1 MPSKNSQQKLTMNRP
16 ELLNKF
22 YVKRDYAGLKSSLAA
37 SKEPEELEILAQIYI
52 IEQNYPKAEK
62 IYEKL
67 GMIYEQGRCCLLS
80 GDLARTK
87 ELWYSTNDDYLPLLW
102 GHHLLQFIERYVTD
116 VPPFFQIRSFLE
128 VDLDALLTAKQYEFC
143 ENIINADDIM
153 AQNNTECYKFIGRV
167 FVYHNF
173 FDIAKIY
180 LEKAKNICYADPE
193 VHFLFAKCYLAK
205 NNTHRAIH
213 SLETCLER
221 ANGYYPAKK
230 LLQEITNSAAHP

>member
-1 MPSKNSQQKLTMNRP
+1 MNRA
-16 ELLNKF
+16 ELLNSF
-22 YVKRDYAGLKSSLAA
+22 YVKKDYTGLKSALEF
-37 SKEPEELEILAQIYI
+37 SKDPKEQEILAQIYI
-52 IEQNYPKAEK
+52 IEQNYPKAQK

-67 GMIYEQGRCCLLS
+67 GMIYEQGRCFLLS
-80 GDLARTK
+80 GDLERTK
-87 ELWYSTNDDYLPLLW
+87 ELWYSVKDDYLPLLW
-102 GHHLLQFIERYVTD
+102 GHHLLQFIDRYVTD
-116 VPPFFQIRSFLE
+116 IPPFFQIRSFLE
-128 VDLDALLTAKQYEFC
+128 VDLDALLSAKQYEFC

-205 NNTHRAIH
+205 NDIQRAIF
-213 SLETCLER
+213 SLKTCLER
-221 ANGYYPAKK
+221 ANNYYPAQK
-230 LLQEITNSAAHP
+230 LLDEISKPFLN